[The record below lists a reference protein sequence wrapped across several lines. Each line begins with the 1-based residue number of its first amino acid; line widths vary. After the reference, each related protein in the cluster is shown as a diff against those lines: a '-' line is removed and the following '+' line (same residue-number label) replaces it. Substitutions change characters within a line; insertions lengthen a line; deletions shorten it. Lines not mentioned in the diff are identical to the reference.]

1 MTRVIALMA
10 LAALG
15 LSEAPVHEPVH
26 RRRQTIS
33 VIVTQRSGRDF
44 STTTAHLT
52 IWLERSG
59 TTSADEVYFALPN

>member
-1 MTRVIALMA
+1 MA
-10 LAALG
+10 LAALE
-15 LSEAPVHEPVH
+15 LSEAPAHEPVH

-52 IWLERSG
+52 IWLGRSR
-59 TTSADEVYFALPN
+59 TTSANEAYFALPN

>member
-1 MTRVIALMA
+1 
-10 LAALG
+10 
-15 LSEAPVHEPVH
+15 
-26 RRRQTIS
+26 

-52 IWLERSG
+52 IWLGRSG

>member
-1 MTRVIALMA
+1 MA

-33 VIVTQRSGRDF
+33 VIVTQRSGQDF

-52 IWLERSG
+52 IWLGRSG